1 MNTSQI
7 SSDSSTHPHVT
18 SDTKHGPYTPTL
30 ILHGGAGSITRSNL
44 PPSLYNAYRSSLLE
58 YLQSAHS
65 KLKSGASALDAACHA
80 VSLMEDNPLFN
91 CGRGAVFTEKGTI
104 ELEASVMVSSVS
116 SDSAAVPVKRG
127 VGVSLIKGTRH
138 PILLAREA
146 LLAGGDGMG
155 SVGTMHSQLSGED
168 VEQWGWK
175 ERGLERKDI
184 DWFWTEKR
192 WKEHLRGLKQRTNFD
207 RAHLNMHAGADD
219 ESTVYEEQTDPKPGC
234 ETYSDSTDDQSE
246 LPSQG
251 TVGAVSQ
258 DSWGNLAVATST
270 GGLTNKK
277 AGRIGDTPTLGA
289 GFWAESWN
297 EEVPAVMDARPH
309 NAAWTTLEDISR
321 VVQAGLKDIVRDCL
335 PVVFDPIRGSSSSR
349 HQQEQSTCLLDK
361 EQPKSSPQL
370 VSHYPASNSH
380 YSKSKPST
388 RRRAVAMS
396 GTGNGDSFLRTSAVR
411 TAAAMCR
418 FDPVHPTLA
427 QTVTAVA
434 GPGGELQ
441 QSAGDRWR
449 KTFEGHGGIISIEL
463 YNDRKQGDVVFDFNC
478 GGMWRA
484 WIDGDTGKP
493 RVMVFKDEYEEQI
506 GN

>member
-1 MNTSQI
+1 MAMNASQVALEP
-7 SSDSSTHPHVT
+7 SVHPFIT
-18 SDTKHGPYTPTL
+18 SDNKQGPYVPTL

-44 PPSLYNAYRSSLLE
+44 PLPLYNAYRTSLLE
-58 YLQSAHS
+58 YLQSTHS

-104 ELEASVMVSSVS
+104 ELEASVMVSSVG
-116 SDSAAVPVKRG
+116 SDSDAIPVKRG

-146 LLAGGDGMG
+146 LLAGGDGQG
-155 SVGTMHSQLSGED
+155 SVGMMHCHLSGED
-168 VEQWGWK
+168 VEEWGWK
-175 ERGLERKDI
+175 EHGLERKGI
-184 DWFWTEKR
+184 EWFWTEKR
-192 WKEHLRGLKQRTNFD
+192 WKEHLRDLKQRSSFEGTL
-207 RAHLNMHAGADD
+207 LNKHPDAED
-219 ESTVYEEQTDPKPGC
+219 ESVVYEKQTGPRRRRD
-234 ETYSDSTDDQSE
+234 TYSDAMDDELE

-251 TVGAVSQ
+251 TVGTVCM

-289 GFWAESWN
+289 GSWAESWD
-297 EEVPAVMDARPH
+297 EEVTTVLDAIPH
-309 NAAWTTLEDISR
+309 NATRTTLEDISR
-321 VVQAGLKDIVRDCL
+321 AIQKGLKDILRDCL
-335 PVVFDPIRGSSSSR
+335 PVVFDPIQESQLSG
-349 HQQEQSTCLLDK
+349 HGQEQSRFLLEK
-361 EQPKSSPQL
+361 EEPRSSPRL
-370 VSHYPASNSH
+370 NCNCPASDPYHPQLNTT
-380 YSKSKPST
+380 T

-418 FDPVHPTLA
+418 FDPVHPALA

-441 QSAGDRWR
+441 QSAGKRWR
-449 KTFEGHGGIISIEL
+449 KTFEGQGGIIAIEL
-463 YNDRKQGDVVFDFNC
+463 
-478 GGMWRA
+478 
-484 WIDGDTGKP
+484 
-493 RVMVFKDEYEEQI
+493 
-506 GN
+506 